1 MSDNRIPMTPEGH
14 AALRTELRRLK
25 TEDRRQVVREI
36 EKARAHG
43 DLSENAEYHAAKEKQ
58 GHIEGRI
65 VYLEDRLS
73 RAQVIDGNGQD
84 TERVT
89 FGAFVQLED
98 SDSGKE
104 IVYRIVGEDEA
115 DVAKGMISVTSPV
128 ARALMGKEVDST
140 VKVKV
145 PSGEREF
152 EIMDIRFEP

>member
-1 MSDNRIPMTPEGH
+1 MSERIPMTPEGH
-14 AALRTELRRLK
+14 AQLRSELRRLK
-25 TEDRRQVVREI
+25 TEERRKVVREI

-73 RAQVIDGNGQD
+73 RAQVIDGDGQN

-98 SDSGKE
+98 TDSGKE

-115 DVAKGMISVTSPV
+115 DVAQGMISVTSPV
-128 ARALMGKEVDST
+128 ARALMGKEVDS
-140 VKVKV
+140 VVQVKV
-145 PSGEREF
+145 PSGKREF
-152 EIMDIRFEP
+152 EIIDIRFEP